1 MAYKGNRNMAIIGGG
16 ISGLATA
23 LAAIEHGQN
32 PSKIHIYEG
41 SDRLGG
47 KIQSAMVGDRRV
59 DAGAEFI
66 DSNSATIDLVRS
78 LGLNP
83 IKATEQERINFQSP
97 DGKLLSEEVFYREY
111 APITRMIKRDKDEI
125 ARSPNGLR
133 AQQLN
138 ALTLKQYMA
147 IAAANEP
154 IVENNSVLTKLTNWF
169 TGNRNRVNPDII
181 KTATSAYTSEV
192 GQPASKISALQ
203 FVSEASG
210 VEGKFLDSDSG
221 YRVEGGM
228 EQLIHAIKKRLLDY
242 GMREDQFHM
251 NATVDAV
258 NKGPLNTTLSFIE
271 PDKLPAVADQLVL
284 ALPTYCISKIRGLDT
299 LGLTPNTQD
308 FIKNLQYANNIK
320 FIIKL
325 KPGVKPPEAN
335 FFSSIGYQC
344 WSPEPGLMSFI
355 VNAEKLQHYKQPGT
369 GEKPSELVAQCLDNY
384 ARAHGTTIDAVFD
397 TSPGNILFNDPGN
410 SPCYATPQKNQ
421 VIQLKG
427 LEDEMK
433 QIKDVA
439 LVGTFLPGPNGE
451 VGFLGCAL
459 RAAKSVA
466 ASLIEDQQR
475 PQWLGQKL
483 ERPAR
488 DPLESTATKKPD
500 EALLASTAGRGIL
513 S

>member
-1 MAYKGNRNMAIIGGG
+1 MAYKGERNMAIIGGG

-32 PSKIHIYEG
+32 PSKIQIYEG

-59 DAGAEFI
+59 DAGAEFM

-83 IKATEQERINFQSP
+83 IKATEQERLNFQAP
-97 DGKLLSEEVFYREY
+97 DGTLLPEEQFFREY
-111 APITRMIKRDKDEI
+111 APITRMIQRDKEEI

-138 ALTLKQYMA
+138 ALTLAQYMA

-154 IVENNSVLTKLTNWF
+154 IVENNSFLTKLTNWF

-192 GQPASKISALQ
+192 GQPASEISALQ

-210 VEGKFLDSDSG
+210 TPGKFLESDSG

-228 EQLIHAIKKRLLDY
+228 EQLIYAMKQRLIDY

-251 NATVDAV
+251 NSTVDTIK
-258 NKGPLNTTLSFIE
+258 KGPLSTSISFIE
-271 PDKLPAVADQLVL
+271 RDKLPATADQIVL

-299 LGLTPNTQD
+299 LGIDQKTQD
-308 FIKNLQYANNIK
+308 FLKDLQYANNIK
-320 FIIKL
+320 FIVKR
-325 KPGVKPPEAN
+325 KPGVKMPDAN

-344 WSPEPGLMSFI
+344 WSPEPGLMSFM
-355 VNAEKLQHYKQPGT
+355 VNAEKLQHYQQPGT

-397 TSPGNILFNDPGN
+397 TSPGNILFNDPGK
-410 SPCYATPQKNQ
+410 SPCYATPHKDQAMALKNLESD
-421 VIQLKG
+421 IAQL
-427 LEDEMK
+427 
-433 QIKDVA
+433 KDVA
-439 LVGTFLPGPNGE
+439 LVSTFLPGPNGE
-451 VGFLGCAL
+451 IGFLGCGL
-459 RAAKSVA
+459 RAAKRVG
-466 ASLIEDQQR
+466 ASLVADQQR
-475 PQWLGQKL
+475 PQWLGQQL
-483 ERPAR
+483 ERPTR
-488 DPLESTATKKPD
+488 DPIESTTTKKPD
-500 EALLASTAGRGIL
+500 EALLASTAGRGIF